1 MSREVFRA
9 EIVLPIV
16 MLIVLVSVG
25 WTRMDQT
32 DKRTWEHKYLQLS
45 SSQTHEYEVLLS
57 QQGYQ
62 RWELVAVVRED
73 TGGTTH
79 FYFKRPR

>member
-32 DKRTWEHKYLQLS
+32 DKRTWEYTYLQLS
-45 SSQTHEYEVLLS
+45 SSQMHEYR
-57 QQGYQ
+57 Q
-62 RWELVAVVRED
+62 RLNELR
-73 TGGTTH
+73 
-79 FYFKRPR
+79 RR

>member
-1 MSREVFRA
+1 MPRKVFRA
-9 EIVLPIV
+9 EVVLPIV
-16 MLIVLVSVG
+16 MLIALVSAG
-25 WTRMDQT
+25 WTRTGKTEKQ
-32 DKRTWEHKYLQLS
+32 TWEHKYLQLS
-45 SSQTHEYEVLLS
+45 SSQAHEYEVLLS

-62 RWELVAVVRED
+62 GWELVAVVRED

>member
-1 MSREVFRA
+1 MSRKVFRA

-16 MLIVLVSVG
+16 MLIVLVSAG

-73 TGGTTH
+73 TGTTH